1 MSSRS
6 NQIAIES
13 SHRIIKA
20 RESMIGWHTKQKHKR
35 LARIEWTPTPIEMKN
50 TTQANTEPNQF

>member
-1 MSSRS
+1 M
-6 NQIAIES
+6 AIES
-13 SHRIIKA
+13 SHRIIEA